1 VIVGVIS
8 MTKNLLRLAAVLAV
22 GVSAAGCSSVPDW
35 IDPTSWVGDNSAQT
49 ADDSGQAPDLAD
61 IPSKPHASTPDDQK
75 QVADSLAADRS
86 QATYS
91 ADALRAGNETS
102 APPPADA
109 PPPDRSG
116 AHANI
121 EEDAQS
127 TPSTPASATASDTSS
142 ESGTTEASAPPPPR
156 VATAEASHVQPQR
169 SPAAAASTSSAPS
182 AVAQSDASLGFRP
195 SAAPALDPSVAQFVS
210 PSVLSRYRHTASL
223 SPDSAVAPPSAT
235 ETKSSGQHKRHKSA
249 EGEGG
254 PEQMTGDVV
263 ANMDAVDTPG
273 ASLSAYADANG
284 NAPAAVVFFP
294 GDGTTLNASS
304 RAKVKQVVQA
314 YQAKGNQGFIKVVGH
329 SSSRTPNMPIEKHLA
344 LIFQRSQDRANAVAH
359 ELIKLGVPAAKVLVE
374 AVGDSQPRYYESM
387 PKGEEGNRRAE
398 IFLQP

>member
-8 MTKNLLRLAAVLAV
+8 MTKILLRLAAVLAV

-49 ADDSGQAPDLAD
+49 ADDSGQEPDLAD

-102 APPPADA
+102 VPPPADA
-109 PPPDRSG
+109 PPPDRSA
-116 AHANI
+116 AHANT
-121 EEDAQS
+121 EEDAQAA
-127 TPSTPASATASDTSS
+127 PSTPASSTATDTVSS
-142 ESGTTEASAPPPPR
+142 TMEVSAPPPTR
-156 VATAEASHVQPQR
+156 VASVETPRAQSQR
-169 SPAAAASTSSAPS
+169 SPATMVSTSPAPS
-182 AVAQSDASLGFRP
+182 AASQSDTSLGFRP
-195 SAAPALDPSVAQFVS
+195 SSAPALDPSVAQFVS
-210 PSVLSRYRHTASL
+210 PSVLSRYRQTASL

-235 ETKSSGQHKRHKSA
+235 ETKSSGRHKRHKSA

-254 PEQMTGDVV
+254 PEQMSGDVV
-263 ANMDAVDTPG
+263 ANMDAVDGPG
-273 ASLSAYADANG
+273 ASLWAYADANG

-329 SSSRTPNMPIEKHLA
+329 SSSRTPNMPMEKHLA

-359 ELIKLGVPAAKVLVE
+359 EIIREGVPADKVLVD
-374 AVGDSQPRYYESM
+374 AVGDSQPVYYESM

-398 IFLQP
+398 IFLQS